1 MCIGSRNPEPG
12 VEFRRAKE
20 QPLGDLGTGTVET
33 WKDRFVLVEWA
44 QGGRRMVV
52 EVSRDKPT
60 LTVEQKP
67 ESWKTMMD
75 ARWGGHGNPCWLL
88 GADIGCAVVGF

>member
-1 MCIGSRNPEPG
+1 M
-12 VEFRRAKE
+12 
-20 QPLGDLGTGTVET
+20 
-33 WKDRFVLVEWA
+33 
-44 QGGRRMVV
+44 

-75 ARWGGHGNPCWLL
+75 ARWGGHGNPCWIL

>member
-1 MCIGSRNPEPG
+1 M
-12 VEFRRAKE
+12 
-20 QPLGDLGTGTVET
+20 
-33 WKDRFVLVEWA
+33 
-44 QGGRRMVV
+44 

-88 GADIGCAVVGF
+88 GADIGCAVVGFSEDLAGEAGVGQAQPESSGPRSSRGG